1 MPQHIRAPRDRSIV
15 LIGLMGAGKTSVGR
29 RLAHRLRLPFVDADD
44 EIVKAAGC
52 SIEDIFARYGETAFR
67 DGERRVLDRLLA
79 NGPRVLATGGG
90 AFMDASTRQRIRER
104 AISVWLR
111 AELDVL
117 VERTGRR
124 DTRPLLK
131 NVDRRATLERLMKQ
145 RYPVYA
151 DADIAVES
159 RAEPP
164 EATVDRVV
172 DALVALGAVTSE
184 SVADRP

>member
-1 MPQHIRAPRDRSIV
+1 
-15 LIGLMGAGKTSVGR
+15 MGAGKTSVGR
-29 RLAHRLRLPFVDADD
+29 RLAHRLGLPFVDADD

-52 SIEDIFARYGETAFR
+52 SIEDIFALYGENAFR

-79 NGPRVLATGGG
+79 EGPRVLATGGG

-104 AISVWLR
+104 AVSVWLR

-131 NVDRRATLERLMKQ
+131 NVDRRATLEGLMKQ

-151 DADIAVES
+151 DADITVDS

-164 EATVDRVV
+164 ESTVDRVV
-172 DALVALGAVTSE
+172 DALVALGAVTSKT
-184 SVADRP
+184 VAEKP